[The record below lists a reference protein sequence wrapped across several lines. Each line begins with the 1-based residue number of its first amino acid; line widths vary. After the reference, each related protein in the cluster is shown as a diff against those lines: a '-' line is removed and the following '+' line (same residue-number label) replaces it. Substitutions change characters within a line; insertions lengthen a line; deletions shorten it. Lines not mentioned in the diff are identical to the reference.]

1 MNSIAYILACMG
13 SLLLAVCFFC
23 GCSVNGRAMRFNP
36 QAENSAKARSW
47 YVDGKTQSG
56 APVSCSF
63 VEFDERGDFIDF
75 KQHLDCEDR
84 IDQYIRSG
92 KLLLVIY
99 CHGWKNSSQS
109 GDVNQFNAFLSRLA
123 DSEEI
128 RGQGLRVHGVYV
140 GWRGNLYRPYV
151 DKNRDD
157 AINKQ
162 INKVFGGPIV
172 DSIYHRRWRFTS
184 IVQENL
190 TYWSRKR
197 AAEHRVSALP
207 IARAV
212 FTYASAAKAYGTR
225 LDNRVVVMG
234 HSFGALL
241 LERGLGQGMT
251 GAITMEWWDKEHKD
265 ETLNKPGLPFDLILF
280 VNSAAPA
287 IYAKEMRDFLMAD
300 HASKAREHRV
310 DEDVPVIISITS
322 TGDKATGML
331 HPLGNGFAPILPS
344 LKRKYTTG
352 ILGLPANGVYPQH
365 PPIRQSDFY
374 TKTTRHHP
382 YLINHWIVPE
392 KNSVEQPPTD
402 AFKANLDRSVK
413 DDELFWTSH
422 PDR

>member
-1 MNSIAYILACMG
+1 
-13 SLLLAVCFFC
+13 
-23 GCSVNGRAMRFNP
+23 
-36 QAENSAKARSW
+36 
-47 YVDGKTQSG
+47 
-56 APVSCSF
+56 
-63 VEFDERGDFIDF
+63 
-75 KQHLDCEDR
+75 
-84 IDQYIRSG
+84 
-92 KLLLVIY
+92 
-99 CHGWKNSSQS
+99 
-109 GDVNQFNAFLSRLA
+109 
-123 DSEEI
+123 
-128 RGQGLRVHGVYV
+128 
-140 GWRGNLYRPYV
+140 
-151 DKNRDD
+151 
-157 AINKQ
+157 
-162 INKVFGGPIV
+162 
-172 DSIYHRRWRFTS
+172 
-184 IVQENL
+184 
-190 TYWSRKR
+190 
-197 AAEHRVSALP
+197 
-207 IARAV
+207 
-212 FTYASAAKAYGTR
+212 
-225 LDNRVVVMG
+225 MG

-265 ETLNKPGLPFDLILF
+265 ETLHKPGLPFDLILF

-352 ILGLPANGVYPQH
+352 ILGLPVNGVFPQH

-374 TKTTRHHP
+374 TKTPGHHP

-413 DDELFWTSH
+413 DDDLFWTSH
-422 PDR
+422 PDRIWRLSQHSLSGDQLFYNLPPSMPDANYWIVSCGSEIIKDHNDVWSETATEMYAGIFRACEVRRRRSEH